1 MNASKRRKPILKS
14 KSIRRKSILR
24 KSRVRKSIRRKSRV
38 RKSRVRKSLARKS
51 IRRKS
56 KSIRRKSR
64 VGKYYSPNKDK
75 MYKDSMDVDKDLPL
89 WAVKHGDGERN
100 NKKYKVTTDDD
111 PVQQPPVQQPLVQQ
125 SSSSS
130 SNHKRKIDEDNEEDI
145 IRDEIRNEIEKI
157 LIEYISCEI
166 QPEDKETKIKE
177 LLKTYKAKIVNPE
190 IKDKIEEIIRNE
202 QNKLYVKYVDELK
215 ELKEGICNAKI
226 AQHQALINAERA
238 RVNRARVN
246 NTTNYN
252 RNVRRI
258 NEVHNYG
265 DPGIDFDRPRVYDE
279 ELTGRGRDN
288 YHCSMMTDKVG
299 TISVPHATFAK
310 YDPTNYTRYK
320 GIVDPNTRHQDMIHY
335 HYGINPHKGDGR
347 GNIIRGRSFWP
358 RIRPDPKFAYENT
371 DYPDPTVFTARRV
384 GHFASD
390 ILQQKLRD
398 KYASCRVSAGLR
410 PDNNTE
416 VHFGEPEIH

>member
-1 MNASKRRKPILKS
+1 
-14 KSIRRKSILR
+14 
-24 KSRVRKSIRRKSRV
+24 
-38 RKSRVRKSLARKS
+38 
-51 IRRKS
+51 
-56 KSIRRKSR
+56 
-64 VGKYYSPNKDK
+64 

-111 PVQQPPVQQPLVQQ
+111 PVQQPPVQQPLVQQPLVQQPLVQQPPVQQPLVQQ